1 MTNEEFQSLLE
12 KEVSNFKRSIST
24 DEGQWIIKGF
34 IDVFRKVYTITVD
47 TKVVSK
53 VLEIL
58 LYPKLK
64 EFADKNE
71 LELQLPKHQNHY
83 PDATFI
89 CKKTGV
95 KFAVDIKSTIRKTPE
110 TVNMMTLGA
119 FTGYFRNRQEGE
131 NSGKNI
137 TYPYN
142 DYSGH
147 FVFGI
152 IYTQNKEASDEIKSF
167 TLDELN
173 TIPSVIH
180 DFDFFVQ
187 PKYKIATST
196 PGSGNTKNIGSCTK
210 IKQLKEGTGPFHKLG
225 VEVFDDYWM
234 FYLTEDM
241 AKKDETERPYT
252 NIITYLQY
260 KKRFL
265 AQIDL
270 TPEAIAELTKEEE
283 VDHD

>member
-1 MTNEEFQSLLE
+1 MTDTEFQELLQQE
-12 KEVSNFKRSIST
+12 ATNFKASIAT
-24 DEGQWIIKGF
+24 DRGEWIIKGF
-34 IDVFRKVYTITVD
+34 IDVFKRVYTITID

-58 LYPKLK
+58 LYPKLQD
-64 EFADKNE
+64 FAEKNGML
-71 LELQLPKHQNHY
+71 LELPRHQNHY

-89 CKKTGV
+89 SQDDGA
-95 KFAVDIKSTIRKTPE
+95 KFALDIKSTIRKTAT

-119 FTGYFRNRQEGE
+119 FTGYFRNRNEGQAAE
-131 NSGKNI
+131 KNI

-147 FVFGI
+147 YVLGV
-152 IYTQNKEASDEIKSF
+152 IYSQNQDASDERKSF
-167 TLDELN
+167 SIDDIES
-173 TIPSVIH
+173 IASVIY

-187 PKYKIATST
+187 PKFKIAAST

-210 IKQLKEGTGPFHKLG
+210 IQQLKEGTGPFHKLG

-234 FYLTEDM
+234 YFLTEDM
-241 AKKDETERPYT
+241 AKKDGTKRPYT
-252 NIITYLQY
+252 NITSYIEY

-265 AQIDL
+265 DKIDL
-270 TPEAIAELTKEEE
+270 SPEAIEELSRE
-283 VDHD
+283 DQI